1 MNFIEILN
9 IKKMKTLILKTIVL
23 FGGFTAL
30 VLAVQSC
37 KKTTDPPKPTN
48 EEELITTL
56 KVELKDTASGQLL
69 IYYFRDL
76 DGEGGKPPSQLDTIK
91 LSPNR
96 TYATAIKFLNESDT
110 SNVEDITNEINNE
123 SKDHFICFSAA
134 GANLVVTRTDSDGTF
149 EVGLTSRWKTGN
161 VSKGHITIT
170 LKHQPGVKNG
180 QCDPGA
186 TDAEVIFPLDL
197 K

>member
-56 KVELKDTASGQLL
+56 KVELKDTKIQ
-69 IYYFRDL
+69 D
-76 DGEGGKPPSQLDTIK
+76 
-91 LSPNR
+91 
-96 TYATAIKFLNESDT
+96 
-110 SNVEDITNEINNE
+110 
-123 SKDHFICFSAA
+123 CF
-134 GANLVVTRTDSDGTF
+134 
-149 EVGLTSRWKTGN
+149 
-161 VSKGHITIT
+161 
-170 LKHQPGVKNG
+170 
-180 QCDPGA
+180 
-186 TDAEVIFPLDL
+186 
-197 K
+197 